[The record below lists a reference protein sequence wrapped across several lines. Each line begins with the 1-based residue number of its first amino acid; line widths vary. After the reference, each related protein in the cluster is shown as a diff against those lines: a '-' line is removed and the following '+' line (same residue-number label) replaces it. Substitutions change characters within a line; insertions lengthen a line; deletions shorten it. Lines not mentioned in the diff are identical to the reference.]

1 MEPRKRLRLGE
12 MLVDAGL
19 ITENQLRQAL
29 AACKRGGLRLG
40 QQLVREGIVKEADI
54 VDLIS
59 RQMQLAKYTA
69 ERFPVDPR
77 LSEVIP
83 AEMALRSKLV
93 PLSKEGSLIRVAMT
107 DPLDVSAIEDVE
119 IFKNCEVEP
128 VICTE
133 RELGYLTSAVYGMG
147 VGSEGVLQSIESM
160 RDEGE
165 VTTRSP
171 EFEDVKVSSLEDMA
185 SEAPVVRFVN
195 SLLSQAVR
203 EGASDVHISPERDM
217 AQIRM
222 RVDGKLKAVPAPPK
236 PMILPIV
243 SRIKILG
250 NLDIAVSRVPQDGR
264 FTVAIDR
271 KEINVRVSTLPTIY
285 GENLVLRLLD
295 MSGGGLHLSELG
307 LSPENLAKIRLAVDK
322 PYGMF
327 LATGPTGS
335 GKSTTL
341 FALLREISRPDINVI
356 TLEDP
361 VEYRMEGIRQ
371 VQLNRKAG
379 MTFASALRSTLR
391 QDPDVVL
398 VGEIRDAETAAIATQ
413 AALTGHKV
421 LSTVHTNDAAGAV
434 MRLMDMGIEPFLVSS
449 VLVMSIAQRLV
460 RRICPNCAEPYEP
473 KPEVLRFWNMEDL
486 KGTTFLHGRG
496 CYQCGDT
503 GYRGRVGLYEILVMD
518 EDIQNLIAR
527 RATAREITRFAADSG
542 RLKLLQ
548 DDARLKIL
556 EGKTTFEEAS
566 SAVML

>member
-12 MLVDAGL
+12 MLVAAGL
-19 ITENQLRQAL
+19 VSEDKLRQAL
-29 AACKRGGLRLG
+29 AAGKRGGLRLG
-40 QQLVREGIVKEADI
+40 QQLVRDGTVKESDI

-59 RQMQLAKYTA
+59 RQMGLAKYTPD
-69 ERFPVDPR
+69 RFPVDSH
-77 LSEVIP
+77 LAGVIP

-93 PLSKEGSLIRVAMT
+93 PLSKTGNLIRVAMP
-107 DPLDVSAIEDVE
+107 DPLDISAIEDIE
-119 IFKNCEVEP
+119 IYKNCEVEP

-133 RELGYLTSAVYGMG
+133 RELGYLTSAIYGMG
-147 VGSEGVLQSIESM
+147 LGIEGVLDSIEDM
-160 RDEGE
+160 RDDGVKTED
-165 VTTRSP
+165 RSG
-171 EFEDVKVSSLEDMA
+171 DVQVSSLEDMA
-185 SEAPVVRFVN
+185 GEAPVVRFVN

-203 EGASDVHISPERDM
+203 EGASDVHISPERDQV
-217 AQIRM
+217 QIRM
-222 RVDGKLKAVPAPPK
+222 RIDGKLKAVPSPPK

-243 SRIKILG
+243 SRIKILA
-250 NLDIAVSRVPQDGR
+250 NLDIAISRVPQDGR
-264 FTVAIDR
+264 FTVAIDKR
-271 KEINVRVSTLPTIY
+271 EINIRVSTMPTIH

-295 MSGGGLHLSELG
+295 MSAGGMLLSDLG
-307 LSPENLAKIRLAVDK
+307 LSAEDLAKIRLVVDK

-361 VEYRMEGIRQ
+361 VEYRMEGVRQ
-371 VQLNRKAG
+371 VQLNRRAG

-398 VGEIRDAETAAIATQ
+398 VGEIRDPETAAIAVQ

-434 MRLMDMGIEPFLVSS
+434 MRLTDMGIEPFLVAS
-449 VLVMSIAQRLV
+449 VLNVSIAQRLV
-460 RRICPNCAEPYEP
+460 RRICPNCAEPYTP
-473 KPEVLRFWNMEDL
+473 KPEVLRFWNLE
-486 KGTTFLHGRG
+486 GAQGATFMRGRG
-496 CYQCGDT
+496 CYLCGDS
-503 GYRGRVGLYEILVMD
+503 GFKGRVGLYEILVID
-518 EDIQNLIAR
+518 EEIQEMINK
-527 RATAREITRFAADSG
+527 RATSREISRFAADTG
-542 RLKLLQ
+542 RLKLLE

>member
-12 MLVDAGL
+12 MLVSAGL
-19 ITENQLRQAL
+19 VTEDQLRQAL
-29 AACKRGGLRLG
+29 AAGKRAGLRLG
-40 QQLVREGIVKEADI
+40 QQLVREGTVKESDI
-54 VDLIS
+54 VDLVS
-59 RQMQLAKYTA
+59 RQMGLSKYTP
-69 ERFPVDPR
+69 ERFPVDAS
-77 LSEVIP
+77 LAAVIP
-83 AEMALRSKLV
+83 AEMALRARLV
-93 PLSKEGSLIRVAMT
+93 PLQKTGNLIRVAMP
-107 DPLDVSAIEDVE
+107 DPLDVSSIEDIE
-119 IFKNCEVEP
+119 IYKNCEVEP
-128 VICTE
+128 IICTE
-133 RELGYLTSAVYGMG
+133 RELGHLTSAIYGMG
-147 VGSEGVLQSIESM
+147 LGIEGVLDSIESM
-160 RDEGE
+160 SDDEAQPVARG
-165 VTTRSP
+165 T
-171 EFEDVKVSSLEDMA
+171 EDVQVSSLEDMA
-185 SEAPVVRFVN
+185 GEAPVVRFVN

-203 EGASDVHISPERDM
+203 EGASDVHISPERDQV
-217 AQIRM
+217 QIRM
-222 RVDGKLKAVPAPPK
+222 RIDGKLKAVPSPPK

-264 FTVAIDR
+264 FTVAIDKR
-271 KEINVRVSTLPTIY
+271 EINIRVSTLPTIH

-295 MSGGGLHLSELG
+295 MSAGGLLLTDLG
-307 LSPENLAKIRLAVDK
+307 LSSDDLAKIRLVVEK

-341 FALLREISRPDINVI
+341 FALLREINRPDINVV

-361 VEYRMEGIRQ
+361 VEYRLDGVRQ
-371 VQLNRKAG
+371 VQLNRRAG

-449 VLVMSIAQRLV
+449 VLVVSIAQRLV
-460 RRICPNCAEPYEP
+460 RRVCPNCAEPYTP
-473 KPEVLRFWNMEDL
+473 KPEVLRFWNLENTQGAVFMR
-486 KGTTFLHGRG
+486 GRG
-496 CYQCGDT
+496 CYMCGDS
-503 GYRGRVGLYEILVMD
+503 GFKGRVGLYEILVLD
-518 EDIQNLIAR
+518 EDIQEMVAR
-527 RATAREITRFAADSG
+527 RATSREITRFAADSG

>member
-12 MLVDAGL
+12 MLVAAGL
-19 ITENQLRQAL
+19 VNDDKLRQAL
-29 AACKRGGLRLG
+29 AAGKRGGLKLG
-40 QQLVREGIVKEADI
+40 QQLVREGTVKESDI

-59 RQMQLAKYTA
+59 RQMGLAKYTP
-69 ERFPVDPR
+69 ERFPVDSH
-77 LSEVIP
+77 LASLIP

-93 PLSKEGSLIRVAMT
+93 PLSKSGNLIRVAMP
-107 DPLDVSAIEDVE
+107 DPLDISAIEDIE
-119 IFKNCEVEP
+119 IYKNCEVEP

-133 RELGYLTSAVYGMG
+133 RELGYLTSAIYGMG
-147 VGSEGVLQSIESM
+147 LGIEGVLDSIEDM
-160 RDEGE
+160 RDD
-165 VTTRSP
+165 
-171 EFEDVKVSSLEDMA
+171 DVKTEDRSGDVQVSSLEDMA
-185 SEAPVVRFVN
+185 GEAPVVRFVN

-203 EGASDVHISPERDM
+203 EGASDVHISPERDQV
-217 AQIRM
+217 QIRM
-222 RVDGKLKAVPAPPK
+222 RIDGKLKAVPSPPK

-243 SRIKILG
+243 SRIKILA

-264 FTVAIDR
+264 FTVAIDKR
-271 KEINVRVSTLPTIY
+271 EINIRVSTLPTIH

-295 MSGGGLHLSELG
+295 MSAGGMLLADMG
-307 LSPENLAKIRLAVDK
+307 LSAEDLAKIRLVVDK

-361 VEYRMEGIRQ
+361 VEYRMEGVRQ
-371 VQLNRKAG
+371 VQLNRRAG

-434 MRLMDMGIEPFLVSS
+434 MRLMDMGIEPFLVAS
-449 VLVMSIAQRLV
+449 VLNVSIAQRLV
-460 RRICPNCAEPYEP
+460 RRICPNCAEPYTP
-473 KPEVLRFWNMEDL
+473 RPEVLRFWNLE
-486 KGTTFLHGRG
+486 GAQGATFMRGRG
-496 CYQCGDT
+496 CYLCGDS
-503 GYRGRVGLYEILVMD
+503 GFKGRVGLYEILVID
-518 EDIQNLIAR
+518 EEIQEMINK
-527 RATAREITRFAADSG
+527 RATSREISRFAADTG
-542 RLKLLQ
+542 RLKLLE

>member
-12 MLVDAGL
+12 MLVAAGFV
-19 ITENQLRQAL
+19 TDDKLRQAL
-29 AACKRGGLRLG
+29 AAGKRSGLRLG
-40 QQLVREGIVKEADI
+40 QQLVRDGTVKETDI

-59 RQMQLAKYTA
+59 RQMGVAKYTP
-69 ERFPVDPR
+69 ERFPVDPH
-77 LSEVIP
+77 LASIIP
-83 AEMALRSKLV
+83 AEMALRAKLV
-93 PLSKEGSLIRVAMT
+93 PLAKSGNLIRVAMP
-107 DPLDVSAIEDVE
+107 DPLDIGAIEDIE
-119 IFKNCEVEP
+119 IYKNCEVEP

-133 RELGYLTSAVYGMG
+133 RELGYLTSAIYGMG
-147 VGSEGVLQSIESM
+147 LGLEGVLDSIESM
-160 RDEGE
+160 REGE
-165 VTTRSP
+165 VKT
-171 EFEDVKVSSLEDMA
+171 EDASGDVQVSSLEDMA
-185 SEAPVVRFVN
+185 GEAPVVRFVN

-203 EGASDVHISPERDM
+203 EGASDVHISPERDQV
-217 AQIRM
+217 QIRM
-222 RVDGKLKAVPAPPK
+222 RIDGKLKAVPSPPK

-250 NLDIAVSRVPQDGR
+250 NLDIAVSRMPQDGR

-271 KEINVRVSTLPTIY
+271 REINIRVSTLPTIH

-295 MSGGGLHLSELG
+295 MSAGGLLLTDLG
-307 LSPENLAKIRLAVDK
+307 LSAEDLAKIRLVVEK

-341 FALLREISRPDINVI
+341 FALLREISRPDINII

-361 VEYRMEGIRQ
+361 VEYRMEGVRQ
-371 VQLNRKAG
+371 VQLNRRAG

-449 VLVMSIAQRLV
+449 VLMVSIAQRLV
-460 RRICPNCAEPYEP
+460 RRICPNCAEPYTP
-473 KPEVLRFWNMEDL
+473 KPEVLRFWNLE
-486 KGTTFLHGRG
+486 GAQGATFMRGRG
-496 CYQCGDT
+496 CYLCGDS
-503 GYRGRVGLYEILVMD
+503 GFKGRVGLYEILVID
-518 EDIQNLIAR
+518 EDIQEMINKR
-527 RATAREITRFAADSG
+527 STSREISRFAADTG
-542 RLKLLQ
+542 RLKLLE

-566 SAVML
+566 SAIML

>member
-12 MLVDAGL
+12 MLVAAGL
-19 ITENQLRQAL
+19 VTEDKLRQAL
-29 AACKRGGLRLG
+29 AAGKRGGLRLG
-40 QQLVREGIVKEADI
+40 QQLVRDGTVKESDI

-59 RQMQLAKYTA
+59 RQMGLAKYTP
-69 ERFPVDPR
+69 ERFPVDGN
-77 LSEVIP
+77 LALLIP

-93 PLSKEGSLIRVAMT
+93 PLSKSGNLIRVAMS
-107 DPLDVSAIEDVE
+107 DPLDISAIEDIE
-119 IFKNCEVEP
+119 IYKNCEVEP

-133 RELGYLTSAVYGMG
+133 RELGHLTSAIYGMG
-147 VGSEGVLQSIESM
+147 LGLEGVLDSIESM
-160 RDEGE
+160 RDGE
-165 VTTRSP
+165 EQPASRTN
-171 EFEDVKVSSLEDMA
+171 EDMQVSSLEDMA
-185 SEAPVVRFVN
+185 GEAPVVRFVN

-203 EGASDVHISPERDM
+203 EGASDVHISPERDQV
-217 AQIRM
+217 QIRM
-222 RVDGKLKAVPAPPK
+222 RIDGKLKAVPSPPK

-250 NLDIAVSRVPQDGR
+250 NLDISISRVPQDGR
-264 FTVAIDR
+264 FSVAIDKR
-271 KEINVRVSTLPTIY
+271 EINIRVSTLPTIH

-295 MSGGGLHLSELG
+295 MSAGGLLLTDLG
-307 LSPENLAKIRLAVDK
+307 LAPDDLAKLRLVVER

-341 FALLREISRPDINVI
+341 FALLREISRPDINVV

-361 VEYRMEGIRQ
+361 VEYRMEGVRQ

-449 VLVMSIAQRLV
+449 VLVASIAQRLV
-460 RRICPNCAEPYEP
+460 RRICPNCAEPYTP
-473 KPEVLRFWNMEDL
+473 KPEVLRFWNLE
-486 KGTTFLHGRG
+486 GATGATFLRGRG
-496 CYQCGDT
+496 CYLCGDS
-503 GYRGRVGLYEILVMD
+503 GFKGRVGLYEILVID
-518 EDIQNLIAR
+518 EDIQDMVAR
-527 RATAREITRFAADSG
+527 RATSREISRFAADSG

>member
-12 MLVDAGL
+12 MLVAAGL
-19 ITENQLRQAL
+19 VSEDKLRQAL
-29 AACKRGGLRLG
+29 AAGKRGGLRLG
-40 QQLVREGIVKEADI
+40 QQLVRDGTVKESDI

-59 RQMQLAKYTA
+59 RQMGLAKYTPD
-69 ERFPVDPR
+69 RFPVDSH
-77 LSEVIP
+77 LAGVIP

-93 PLSKEGSLIRVAMT
+93 PLSKTGNLIRVAMP
-107 DPLDVSAIEDVE
+107 DPLDISAIEDIE
-119 IFKNCEVEP
+119 IYKNCEVEP

-133 RELGYLTSAVYGMG
+133 RELGYLTSAIYGMG
-147 VGSEGVLQSIESM
+147 LGIEGVLDSIEDM
-160 RDEGE
+160 RDDGVKTED
-165 VTTRSP
+165 RSG
-171 EFEDVKVSSLEDMA
+171 DVQVSSLEDMA
-185 SEAPVVRFVN
+185 GEAPVVRFVN

-203 EGASDVHISPERDM
+203 EGASDVHISPERDQV
-217 AQIRM
+217 QIRM
-222 RVDGKLKAVPAPPK
+222 RIDGKLKAVPSPPK

-243 SRIKILG
+243 SRIKILA
-250 NLDIAVSRVPQDGR
+250 NLDIAISRVPQDGR
-264 FTVAIDR
+264 FTVAIDKR
-271 KEINVRVSTLPTIY
+271 EINIRVSTMPTIH

-295 MSGGGLHLSELG
+295 MSAGGMLLSDLG
-307 LSPENLAKIRLAVDK
+307 LSAEDLAKIRLVVDK

-361 VEYRMEGIRQ
+361 VEYRMEGVRQ
-371 VQLNRKAG
+371 VQLNRRAG

-398 VGEIRDAETAAIATQ
+398 VGEIRDPETAAIAVQ

-434 MRLMDMGIEPFLVSS
+434 MRLTDMGIEPFLVAS
-449 VLVMSIAQRLV
+449 VLNVSIAQRLV
-460 RRICPNCAEPYEP
+460 RRICPNCAEPYTP
-473 KPEVLRFWNMEDL
+473 KPEVLRFWNLE
-486 KGTTFLHGRG
+486 GAQGATFMRGRG
-496 CYQCGDT
+496 CYLCGDS
-503 GYRGRVGLYEILVMD
+503 GFKGRVGLYEILVID
-518 EDIQNLIAR
+518 EDIQEMINK
-527 RATAREITRFAADSG
+527 RATSREISRFAADTG
-542 RLKLLQ
+542 RLKLLE

>member
-12 MLVDAGL
+12 MLVAAGL
-19 ITENQLRQAL
+19 ISEDQLKQAL
-29 AACKRGGLRLG
+29 AAGKRGGLRLG
-40 QQLVREGIVKEADI
+40 QQLVRDGMVKEADI

-59 RQMQLAKYTA
+59 RQMQLSKYTPD
-69 ERFPVDPR
+69 RYPVDPS
-77 LSEVIP
+77 LAEIIP

-93 PLSKEGSLIRVAMT
+93 PLSKDGNVLRVAMS
-107 DPLDVSAIEDVE
+107 DPLDITAIEDIE
-119 IFKNCEVEP
+119 IYKNCEVEP

-133 RELGYLTSAVYGMG
+133 RELGHLTSAIYGMG
-147 VGSEGVLQSIESM
+147 VGSEGVLESIESM
-160 RDEGE
+160 RDEGDG
-165 VTTRSP
+165 TT
-171 EFEDVKVSSLEDMA
+171 FGVIEDVKVSSLEDMA
-185 SEAPVVRFVN
+185 GEAPVVRFVN

-203 EGASDVHISPERDM
+203 EGASDVHISPERDQV
-217 AQIRM
+217 QIRM
-222 RVDGKLKAVPAPPK
+222 RVDGKLKAVPSPPK

-250 NLDIAVSRVPQDGR
+250 NLDIAVSRIPQDGR
-264 FTVAIDR
+264 FTVAIDH

-295 MSGGGLHLSELG
+295 MSGGGLRLSDLG
-307 LSPENLAKIRLAVDK
+307 LSEENLAKIRLVVEK

-421 LSTVHTNDAAGAV
+421 LSTVHTNDAAGAI

-449 VLVMSIAQRLV
+449 VLVVSIAQRLV
-460 RRICPNCAEPYEP
+460 RRICPNCAEPYTP
-473 KPEVLRFWNMEDL
+473 APEVLRYWNLE
-486 KGTTFLHGRG
+486 GAEGSTFMRGRG

-503 GYRGRVGLYEILVMD
+503 GFRGRVGLYEILVMD
-518 EDIQNLIAR
+518 EDIQNLVAK
-527 RATAREITRFAADSG
+527 RATGREITRFAADTG

-556 EGKTTFEEAS
+556 EGKTTFEEAA
-566 SAVML
+566 SAVMI

>member
-1 MEPRKRLRLGE
+1 MQPRKRLRLGE
-12 MLVDAGL
+12 MLVAARL
-19 ITENQLRQAL
+19 VTEDQLHQAL
-29 AACKRGGLRLG
+29 AAGKRGGLRLG
-40 QQLVREGIVKEADI
+40 QQLVRDGTVKESDI

-59 RQMQLAKYTA
+59 RQMGLAKYTP
-69 ERFPVDPR
+69 EHFPVDGS
-77 LSEVIP
+77 LAALIP
-83 AEMALRSKLV
+83 AEIALRSKLV
-93 PLSKEGSLIRVAMT
+93 PLSKNGNLIRVAMP
-107 DPLDVSAIEDVE
+107 DPLDISAIEDIE
-119 IFKNCEVEP
+119 IYKNCEVEP

-133 RELGYLTSAVYGMG
+133 RELGHLTSAIYGMG
-147 VGSEGVLQSIESM
+147 LGLEGVLDSIESM
-160 RDEGE
+160 RDGE
-165 VTTRSP
+165 EQPAVRSS
-171 EFEDVKVSSLEDMA
+171 EEKQVGSLEDMA
-185 SEAPVVRFVN
+185 GEAPVVRFVN

-203 EGASDVHISPERDM
+203 EGASDVHISPERDQV
-217 AQIRM
+217 QIRM
-222 RVDGKLKAVPAPPK
+222 RIDGKLKAVPSPPK

-250 NLDIAVSRVPQDGR
+250 NLDISVSRVPQDGR
-264 FTVAIDR
+264 FSVAIDSR
-271 KEINVRVSTLPTIY
+271 EINIRVSTLPTIH

-295 MSGGGLHLSELG
+295 MSAGGLLLSDLG
-307 LSPENLAKIRLAVDK
+307 LAPDDLAKLRLVVEK

-341 FALLREISRPDINVI
+341 FALLREISRPDINVV

-361 VEYRMEGIRQ
+361 VEYRMEGVRQ

-421 LSTVHTNDAAGAV
+421 LSTVHTNDAAGAI

-449 VLVMSIAQRLV
+449 VLVASIAQRLV
-460 RRICPNCAEPYEP
+460 RRICPNCAEPYTP
-473 KPEVLRFWNMEDL
+473 KPEVLRFWNLD
-486 KGTTFLHGRG
+486 GATGATFMRGRG
-496 CYQCGDT
+496 CYQCGDS
-503 GYRGRVGLYEILVMD
+503 GFKGRVGLYEILIID
-518 EDIQNLIAR
+518 EDIQDMVAR
-527 RATAREITRFAADSG
+527 RASSREISRFAADAG

>member
-1 MEPRKRLRLGE
+1 METRKRLRLGE
-12 MLVDAGL
+12 MLVAAELVGED
-19 ITENQLRQAL
+19 QLRQAL
-29 AACKRGGLRLG
+29 AAGKRGGLKLG
-40 QQLVREGIVKEADI
+40 QQLVRDGIVKESDI

-59 RQMQLAKYTA
+59 RQMGLAKYTP
-69 ERFPVDPR
+69 EHYPVDSS
-77 LSEVIP
+77 LSELLP
-83 AEMALRSKLV
+83 PEMALRSKLV
-93 PLSKEGSLIRVAMT
+93 PLSKDGNLMRVAMP
-107 DPLDVSAIEDVE
+107 DPLDVNAIEDIE
-119 IFKNCEVEP
+119 IYKNCEVEP

-133 RELGYLTSAVYGMG
+133 RELGYLTSAIYGMG
-147 VGSEGVLQSIESM
+147 LGLEGVLDSIDSM
-160 RDEGE
+160 RGGEEGQA
-165 VTTRSP
+165 VRAN
-171 EFEDVKVSSLEDMA
+171 EDIKPSSLEDMA
-185 SEAPVVRFVN
+185 GEAPVVRFVN

-203 EGASDVHISPERDM
+203 EGASDVHISPERDQV
-217 AQIRM
+217 QIRM
-222 RVDGKLKAVPAPPK
+222 RIDGRLKAVPSPPK
-236 PMILPIV
+236 QMILPIV

-264 FTVAIDR
+264 FSVAIDQR
-271 KEINVRVSTLPTIY
+271 EINIRVSTLPTIH

-295 MSGGGLHLSELG
+295 MSGGGLLLNDLG
-307 LSPENLAKIRLAVDK
+307 LAPDDLAKIRLVVEK

-341 FALLREISRPDINVI
+341 FALLREISRPDINVV

-421 LSTVHTNDAAGAV
+421 LSTVHTNDAAGAIV
-434 MRLMDMGIEPFLVSS
+434 RLMDMGIEPFLVSS
-449 VLVMSIAQRLV
+449 VLVVSIAQRLV
-460 RRICPNCAEPYEP
+460 RRICPNCAEAYAP
-473 KPEVLRFWNMEDL
+473 KPEVLRFWNLEGAAGAVFMR
-486 KGTTFLHGRG
+486 GRG
-496 CYQCGDT
+496 CYQCADT
-503 GYRGRVGLYEILVMD
+503 GFKGRLGLYEILVID
-518 EDIQNLIAR
+518 EDIQEMVAR
-527 RATAREITRFAADSG
+527 RATSREISRFAADSG